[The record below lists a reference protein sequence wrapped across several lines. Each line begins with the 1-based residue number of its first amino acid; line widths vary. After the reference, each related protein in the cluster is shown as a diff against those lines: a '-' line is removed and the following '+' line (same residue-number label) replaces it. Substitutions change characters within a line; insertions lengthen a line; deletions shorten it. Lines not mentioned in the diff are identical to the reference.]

1 MQDPNPKQNTLEIQ
15 FELYGTTVTGTLTTA
30 AGGNALHHLFDL
42 MHASEQVRELQVRDA
57 GSVVWTVIGD

>member
-1 MQDPNPKQNTLEIQ
+1 MQDPNPKQNTFEIQ

-42 MHASEQVRELQVRDA
+42 LRAS
-57 GSVVWTVIGD
+57 